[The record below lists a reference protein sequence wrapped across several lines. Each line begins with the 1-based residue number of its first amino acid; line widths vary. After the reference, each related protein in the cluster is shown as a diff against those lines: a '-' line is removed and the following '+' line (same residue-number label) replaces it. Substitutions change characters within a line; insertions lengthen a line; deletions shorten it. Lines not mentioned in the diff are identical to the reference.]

1 MRFTSQTSRHHLE
14 TLSQLDPDP
23 VDPYKSAVQ
32 SERRYLSEAT
42 MKLITNPTHQPEEV
56 AKPAAPTA

>member
-14 TLSQLDPDP
+14 TLSQLGPDP

-32 SERRYLSEAT
+32 CWVRAAACVEAACKQVPRSGSG
-42 MKLITNPTHQPEEV
+42 MVV
-56 AKPAAPTA
+56 ALRGRA